1 MHDRIIQ
8 AITGLRK
15 LEVDE
20 CFSMPCL
27 NSGSCLPFESGYYK
41 ISYRNMSNIF
51 GIVFL
56 QILGRLIFISNSYIK
71 VTECQSVCF

>member
-1 MHDRIIQ
+1 MCSRHENTFHFQKSNLRHKIIRLDRFIQ

-41 ISYRNMSNIF
+41 KIIEICQIF
-51 GIVFL
+51 
-56 QILGRLIFISNSYIK
+56 LI
-71 VTECQSVCF
+71 